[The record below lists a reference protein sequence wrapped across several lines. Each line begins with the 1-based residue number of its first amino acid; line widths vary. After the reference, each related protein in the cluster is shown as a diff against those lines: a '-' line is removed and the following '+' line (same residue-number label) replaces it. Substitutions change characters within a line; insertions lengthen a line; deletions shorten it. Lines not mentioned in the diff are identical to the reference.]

1 LKTGLL
7 LNDPRTEYAKVS
19 RWLLKSEPDVYSWDQ
34 LVKDG
39 ETVWNGVRNNT
50 ARLNLRAMKAGDEA
64 FFYHSNIGKEV
75 VGICRI
81 SREAYPDP
89 TDESGQWVAVSV
101 QPVRKLAR
109 AVSLAVMKAEPA
121 LAEFQLIRQSRLSV
135 VPVRDAEWDLVLEMA
150 R

>member
-1 LKTGLL
+1 MT
-7 LNDPRTEYAKVS
+7 

-34 LVKDG
+34 LVAEG
-39 ETVWNGVRNNT
+39 ETVWNGVRNNA

-64 FFYHSNIGKEV
+64 FFYHSNIGKEI

-101 QPVRKLAR
+101 QPVRKLANP
-109 AVSLAVMKAEPA
+109 VTLAAMKAEPA
-121 LAEFQLIRQSRLSV
+121 LAGFQLIRQSRLSV
-135 VPVRDAEWDLVLEMA
+135 VPVRDEEWAQVLGMA
-150 R
+150 G

>member
-1 LKTGLL
+1 MT
-7 LNDPRTEYAKVS
+7 

-34 LVKDG
+34 LVADG
-39 ETVWNGVRNNT
+39 ETVWNGVRNNS

-75 VGICRI
+75 VGIARI

-101 QPVRKLAR
+101 QPVQKLPNP
-109 AVSLAVMKAEPA
+109 VTLAAMKAEPA

-135 VPVRDAEWDLVLEMA
+135 VPVRDEEWAQVLRMAE
-150 R
+150 

>member
-1 LKTGLL
+1 M
-7 LNDPRTEYAKVS
+7 N

-34 LVKDG
+34 LVADG

-75 VGICRI
+75 VGIARI

-101 QPVRKLAR
+101 QPVQKLPNP
-109 AVSLAVMKAEPA
+109 VTLAAMKAEPT

-135 VPVRDAEWDLVLEMA
+135 VPVRDEEWAQVLKMA
-150 R
+150 G

>member
-1 LKTGLL
+1 MTK
-7 LNDPRTEYAKVS
+7 
-19 RWLLKSEPDVYSWDQ
+19 WLLKSEPDVYSWDQ
-34 LVKDG
+34 LVADG

-50 ARLNLRAMKAGDEA
+50 ARLNLRAMKEGDEA

-75 VGICRI
+75 VGVCRI

-101 QPVRKLAR
+101 QPVRKLESP
-109 AVSLAVMKAEPA
+109 VTLAAMKAEPA

-135 VPVRDAEWDLVLEMA
+135 VPVRDDEWAHIADEP
-150 R
+150 

>member
-1 LKTGLL
+1 M
-7 LNDPRTEYAKVS
+7 S

-34 LVKDG
+34 LVADG
-39 ETVWNGVRNNT
+39 ETVWNGVRNNA

-64 FFYHSNIGKEV
+64 FFYHSNIGKEI
-75 VGICRI
+75 VGIARI

-101 QPVRKLAR
+101 QPVQKLAKP
-109 AVSLAVMKAEPA
+109 VTLATMKADPA

-135 VPVRDAEWDLVLEMA
+135 VPVRDDEWVRVLQLA
-150 R
+150 G

>member
-1 LKTGLL
+1 MSK
-7 LNDPRTEYAKVS
+7 
-19 RWLLKSEPDVYSWDQ
+19 WLLKSEPDVYSWDQ
-34 LVKDG
+34 LVADG
-39 ETVWNGVRNNT
+39 ETVWNGVRNNA
-50 ARLNLRAMKAGDEA
+50 ARLNLRAMKQGDEA

-101 QPVRKLAR
+101 QPVKKLANP
-109 AVSLAVMKAEPA
+109 VTLAAMKAEPA

-135 VPVRDAEWDLVLEMA
+135 VPVREDEWKQVLKMA
-150 R
+150 G

>member
-1 LKTGLL
+1 MT
-7 LNDPRTEYAKVS
+7 

-34 LVKDG
+34 LVAEG
-39 ETVWNGVRNNT
+39 ETVWNGVRNNA
-50 ARLNLRAMKAGDEA
+50 ARLNLRAMKEGDEA

-101 QPVRKLAR
+101 QPVRKLANP
-109 AVSLAVMKAEPA
+109 VTLAAMKAEPA

-135 VPVRDAEWDLVLEMA
+135 VPVRDEEWARVLGMA
-150 R
+150 G